1 MEIRWLMM
9 DINGGSM
16 DRNPSRIAQILG
28 NFFLLFYHFGHNIL
42 GHQARAETLKIEL
55 HEFTSALQSF
65 RN

>member
-28 NFFLLFYHFGHNIL
+28 NFFLLFYHFGYNIL
-42 GHQARAETLKIEL
+42 GHQTRTETVKIEL
-55 HEFTSALQSF
+55 RDKTLALQSF